1 MPLGKLTQYII
12 YMIYVKCMNQ
22 LITSH
27 IYIYICIHNYITSFL
42 ESYMYHV
49 EIDSTIVPMPTTTLL
64 IDKSLPGGS
73 LWGCSSGGGG
83 ERTGFATLWFGIP
96 LGSSNGWG
104 MVRARWF
111 RERSEWKE
119 GLNGTY
125 TCSGKFYWTF
135 RGWWVIFV
143 HCSLILGWICIVS
156 KRHIYMTSDPTS
168 LGFKNYDFQPHPPRQ
183 HGQ

>member
-1 MPLGKLTQYII
+1 MYRTHQRKTWNMFGISMVYSATWETHAIYNIYDICEMHESINNLT
-12 YMIYVKCMNQ
+12 
-22 LITSH
+22 H

-119 GLNGTY
+119 RIKWYVHLLREVLLNI
-125 TCSGKFYWTF
+125 S
-135 RGWWVIFV
+135 WV
-143 HCSLILGWICIVS
+143 VS
-156 KRHIYMTSDPTS
+156 YFCT
-168 LGFKNYDFQPHPPRQ
+168 L
-183 HGQ
+183 